1 MARTEPRS
9 GLAFLCDGVR
19 GRTRNDDEPEK
30 KLEDDKDTTFSEA
43 NVDF

>member
-19 GRTRNDDEPEK
+19 GRTRNDEPEK